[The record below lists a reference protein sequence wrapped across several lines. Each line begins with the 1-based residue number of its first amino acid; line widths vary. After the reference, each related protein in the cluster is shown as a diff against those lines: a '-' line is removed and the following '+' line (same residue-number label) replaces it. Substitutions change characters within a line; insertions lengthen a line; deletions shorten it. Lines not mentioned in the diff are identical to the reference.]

1 MGRRKSDMQVLTG
14 TRSLK
19 RLDEK
24 VLSSRS
30 KYCLLKQCG
39 EGMTVGPMGVG
50 HSRET
55 MVLVEAE
62 EPTDGLD
69 AWDGGGSQ
77 LTHKVSV
84 EQLCILFTE
93 IRKE

>member
-1 MGRRKSDMQVLTG
+1 
-14 TRSLK
+14 
-19 RLDEK
+19 
-24 VLSSRS
+24 
-30 KYCLLKQCG
+30 
-39 EGMTVGPMGVG
+39 MTAGPMGVG

-62 EPTDGLD
+62 EPMDGLD

-84 EQLCILFTE
+84 EQPSAYCLL
-93 IRKE
+93 R